1 MLKNLPKITIIT
13 VVFNAA
19 QEIEATLTS
28 IFEQSY
34 INKEV
39 VIIDGG
45 STDGTL
51 EIIRKFEHQID
62 YFTTAQ
68 DDGIYDAM
76 NKGIKVGG
84 GDWICFM
91 NAGDLFASNDILKN
105 IFFQK
110 TLDADILV
118 GDCIVD
124 YKSFTKRV
132 NVKKTSLL
140 DYGMTFCHQ
149 SVFVK
154 TSLYQK
160 KYFDLRFKIAADFNF
175 FFWCFTKGLEFKTY
189 DFPFSIVS
197 FQGVSDKMR
206 ARVLFENRQIVR
218 EHFRS
223 NMKVEL
229 VYFLKIV
236 WILSVTFI
244 KKLLP
249 ASLVLLIQK
258 YRYRGG

>member
-1 MLKNLPKITIIT
+1 MLKNIPKITIIT

-19 QEIEATLTS
+19 KEIEATLTS

-62 YFTTAQ
+62 YFTSAQ

-76 NKGIKVGG
+76 NKGIKVAC

-110 TLDADILV
+110 THDAEILV

-132 NVKKTSLL
+132 NVKKVYLL

-154 TSLYQK
+154 TSLYKK

-175 FFWCFTKGLEFKTY
+175 FFWCFTKGFEFKTY
-189 DFPFSIVS
+189 DFPFSMISV
-197 FQGVSDKMR
+197 QGVSDKMR

-223 NMKVEL
+223 NIKVEL

-249 ASLVLLIQK
+249 VSLVLLIQK
-258 YRYRGG
+258 YR